1 MTLSQMVTETQ
12 ENMGQEN
19 MGQERTREETHA
31 LRSKEGLK
39 GPWQVHGFQK

>member
-1 MTLSQMVTETQ
+1 MTLSQMVIEMQ

-19 MGQERTREETHA
+19 MGQERTGEETHA

-39 GPWQVHGFQK
+39 GP

>member
-19 MGQERTREETHA
+19 MGQERTGEETHA

-39 GPWQVHGFQK
+39 GP